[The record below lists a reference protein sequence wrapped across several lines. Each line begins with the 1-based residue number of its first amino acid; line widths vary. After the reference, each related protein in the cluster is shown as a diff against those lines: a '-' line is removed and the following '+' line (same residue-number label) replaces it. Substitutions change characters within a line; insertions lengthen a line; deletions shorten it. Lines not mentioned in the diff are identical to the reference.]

1 LAAYEELL
9 TKTAS
14 TGAKI
19 DIVLAMIRM
28 QMFFGDKYG
37 VSLNIERAQRYVLSH
52 PSAAR
57 AVILMFDGTDS
68 LRVEEIGIVVTA

>member
-1 LAAYEELL
+1 MASYEELL

-37 VSLNIERAQRYVLSH
+37 VAENIERAQRHVPYR
-52 PSAAR
+52 PN
-57 AVILMFDGTDS
+57 T
-68 LRVEEIGIVVTA
+68 T

>member
-1 LAAYEELL
+1 L

-28 QMFFGDKYG
+28 QMFFDDKHG
-37 VSLNIERAQRYVLSH
+37 VAKNIERAQRYVFCSM
-52 PSAAR
+52 
-57 AVILMFDGTDS
+57 VDYFTILIPD
-68 LRVEEIGIVVTA
+68 V